1 MAMAEA
7 VVYQPIGVIRTP
19 FVEGDEIPIQ
29 PAFSQVAGRVEVY
42 AEYAEGLQDIEGFS
56 HIILL
61 YALHRSSGYALLVKP
76 FLDHRSRGVFATRY
90 PRRPNPIGLSVVRLL
105 ACHGSTLDVEGID
118 VLDGT
123 PLLDIKPYVP
133 EFDLMFEARAGWYDN
148 RPEDG
153 RTTAA
158 VR

>member
-1 MAMAEA
+1 MAFLLE
-7 VVYQPIGVIRTP
+7 PIGVIRTP
-19 FVEGDEIPIQ
+19 FAEGDEIPIQ
-29 PAFSQVAGRVEVY
+29 PAFSQAAGQVEVY
-42 AEYAEGLQDIEGFS
+42 PEYAEGLQDIEGFS

-61 YALHRSSGYALLVKP
+61 YALHRSSGYALRVKP
-76 FLDHRSRGVFATRY
+76 FLDHRLRGIFATRH

-105 ACHGSTLDVEGID
+105 ARNGSTLDVEGID

-133 EFDLMFEARAGWYDN
+133 EFDLKTDARAGWYDN

-153 RTTAA
+153 QTAA
-158 VR
+158 SVR

>member
-1 MAMAEA
+1 MAFVM
-7 VVYQPIGVIRTP
+7 QPIGVIRTP
-19 FVEGDEIPIQ
+19 FAEGDEIPIQ
-29 PAFSQVAGRVEVY
+29 PAFSQATGQVEVY
-42 AEYAEGLQDIEGFS
+42 PEYAEGLQDIEGFS

-61 YALHRSSGYALLVKP
+61 YALHRSSGYALRVKP
-76 FLDHRSRGVFATRY
+76 FLDHQLRGVFATRH

-105 ACHGSTLDVEGID
+105 GCRGATLDVEGID

-133 EFDLMFEARAGWYDN
+133 DFDLKAEARAGWYDD
-148 RPEDG
+148 RPDDG
-153 RTTAA
+153 QVTQA

>member
-1 MAMAEA
+1 MPFVM
-7 VVYQPIGVIRTP
+7 QPIGVIRTP

-29 PAFSQVAGRVEVY
+29 PAFSQATGQVEVHP
-42 AEYAEGLQDIEGFS
+42 EYAEGLQDIEGFS

-61 YALHRSSGYALLVKP
+61 YALHRSSGYALRVKP
-76 FLDHRSRGVFATRY
+76 FLDHRLRGVFATRH

-105 ACHGSTLDVEGID
+105 ARRGSTLEVEGID

-133 EFDLMFEARAGWYDN
+133 DFDLKTDARAGWYDD

-153 RTTAA
+153 RVAQV